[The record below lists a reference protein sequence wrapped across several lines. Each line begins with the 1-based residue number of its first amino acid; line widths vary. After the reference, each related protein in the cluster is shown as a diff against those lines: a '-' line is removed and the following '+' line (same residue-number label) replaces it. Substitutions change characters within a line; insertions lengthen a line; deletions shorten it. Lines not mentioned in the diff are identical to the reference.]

1 MIRVKKAK
9 VPKLAPEKPKKLE
22 PQVAPAPVQEPE
34 KLVPQDE
41 PKLEPPAPAVAPAP
55 VVESDYLRQYQ
66 FKKVDN
72 IPTLGGEATNP
83 DPGSKA
89 EAMKKN
95 LLSQEKVSIFV
106 PKAETEDPKVK
117 LSVTLN
123 GYRLDF
129 PKNVYLQVPLQ
140 IAEVIR
146 ESLNQQASALLP
158 FQVNRSKATED
169 ALS

>member
-1 MIRVKKAK
+1 MVRVKKVKA
-9 VPKLAPEKPKKLE
+9 PKLAPQEPKKLE
-22 PQVAPAPVQEPE
+22 PQVPSSPVQEPE

-55 VVESDYLRQYQ
+55 VVDPDYLRAYQ
-66 FKKVDN
+66 CKKVDN
-72 IPTLGGEATNP
+72 NPTWGGKSTDP

-89 EAMKKN
+89 EVMKKN
-95 LLSQEKVSIFV
+95 LLSQERVSIFI
-106 PKAETEDPKVK
+106 PKAETEDPKIK

-158 FQVNRSKATED
+158 FQINRSKATED

>member
-1 MIRVKKAK
+1 MPKVKKAK
-9 VPKLAPEKPKKLE
+9 VPKVKNEPKLE
-22 PQVAPAPVQEPE
+22 PKLEPVPVVPEPE
-34 KLVPQDE
+34 KLVPADE
-41 PKLEPPAPAVAPAP
+41 PKLQPPAEAVAEVPK
-55 VVESDYLRQYQ
+55 VESDYLRKYQ
-66 FKKVDN
+66 FKNVNND
-72 IPTLGGEATNP
+72 PTVGGPLTDP

-89 EAMKKN
+89 DAMKHG
-95 LLSQEKVSIFV
+95 LLSQQRVSIFI
-106 PKAETEDPKVK
+106 PKAETEDPKIK

-129 PKNVYLQVPLQ
+129 PKNVYLEVPLQ

-158 FQVNRSKATED
+158 FQINRSKATEN

>member
-1 MIRVKKAK
+1 MPRIKKAK
-9 VPKLAPEKPKKLE
+9 VPKVKDEPKLE
-22 PQVAPAPVQEPE
+22 PAPVSMPEPE

-41 PKLEPPAPAVAPAP
+41 PKLEAP
-55 VVESDYLRQYQ
+55 VQEVAKSPEDSDYLRKYQY
-66 FKKVDN
+66 KNVN
-72 IPTLGGEATNP
+72 NNPTVGGSLTDP

-89 EAMKKN
+89 EIMKKG
-95 LLSQEKVSIFV
+95 LLSQQRVSIFV
-106 PKAETEDPKVK
+106 PKAETEDPKIK

-123 GYRLDF
+123 GYRLDL
-129 PKNVYLQVPLQ
+129 PKNVYLEVPLQ

-158 FQVNRSKATED
+158 FQINRNKATES